1 MKEEEGERCVVVH
14 CGLASSAALLLCC
27 LAQPA
32 SGRQPITA
40 QGSSA
45 TSVQCVRA
53 NRGGREEGREE
64 IQRCKEDERRVQGE
78 RKEGGMEEADG
89 EREG

>member
-1 MKEEEGERCVVVH
+1 MKEKEEEEDELWCIGGRRVP
-14 CGLASSAALLLCC
+14 AALLLCC
-27 LAQPA
+27 LAHPA

-53 NRGGREEGREE
+53 NRGGR
-64 IQRCKEDERRVQGE
+64 QGVDTE
-78 RKEGGMEEADG
+78 M
-89 EREG
+89 